1 MLNLNEKQERVVESL
16 KSLDPENEFFWDEK
30 NKFPRFVKGKLST
43 PSHDNPELIARRF
56 LKETRDLLDMRRD
69 LDEQL
74 EVSTQKTDNMGF
86 HHVSFHQIL
95 NGFPV
100 FEGSVQVHMNPEG
113 EVIAYKDYRVN
124 DLDISLE
131 PKITKQAAVETVIK
145 DIGSKVDVKKTD
157 AKLSLYRDQEKQ
169 LHLTWEIELL
179 GTGEHGARY
188 YFIDAHNGQLLYK
201 FTQIRNLLSRKTY
214 TAHNE
219 NVLPGELLLE
229 SRIKYWDYVA
239 RSAYENIAVAYKYYM
254 DTFGRD
260 SFDGEG
266 ACIVSTVH
274 FGNMP
279 EFW

>member
-145 DIGSKVDVKKTD
+145 DIGSKVDVKKLTQSYHFIGTKKNNSISHG
-157 AKLSLYRDQEKQ
+157 KLNYSELVSMVLDIILLMLTMASYCINLPKFAICYPEKHILHTTRMFYQENCY
-169 LHLTWEIELL
+169 LRAE
-179 GTGEHGARY
+179 
-188 YFIDAHNGQLLYK
+188 
-201 FTQIRNLLSRKTY
+201 
-214 TAHNE
+214 
-219 NVLPGELLLE
+219 
-229 SRIKYWDYVA
+229 
-239 RSAYENIAVAYKYYM
+239 
-254 DTFGRD
+254 
-260 SFDGEG
+260 
-266 ACIVSTVH
+266 
-274 FGNMP
+274 
-279 EFW
+279 

>member
-16 KSLDPENEFFWDEK
+16 KSLDPENEFFWDEM

-157 AKLSLYRDQEKQ
+157 AKLSLYRD
-169 LHLTWEIELL
+169 
-179 GTGEHGARY
+179 
-188 YFIDAHNGQLLYK
+188 
-201 FTQIRNLLSRKTY
+201 
-214 TAHNE
+214 
-219 NVLPGELLLE
+219 
-229 SRIKYWDYVA
+229 
-239 RSAYENIAVAYKYYM
+239 
-254 DTFGRD
+254 
-260 SFDGEG
+260 
-266 ACIVSTVH
+266 
-274 FGNMP
+274 
-279 EFW
+279 

>member
-1 MLNLNEKQERVVESL
+1 MSNLNEKQERVVESL

-30 NKFPRFVKGKLST
+30 NKFPKFVRGKLSA

-56 LKETRDLLDMRRD
+56 LEDTRGLLDMQRD

-74 EVSTQKTDNMGF
+74 EVSTQETDNQGF

-95 NGFPV
+95 NGLPV

-113 EVIAYKDYRVN
+113 EVVAYKDYRVT
-124 DLDISLE
+124 DLNISLE
-131 PKITKQAAVETVIK
+131 PKITKQAAVETVLK
-145 DIGSKVDVKKTD
+145 DIGSKIDVKKTD

-179 GTGEHGARY
+179 GIGEHGARY

-201 FTQIRNLLSRKTY
+201 FAQIRNLLSRKTY

-219 NVLPGELLLE
+219 NVLPGELLPE
-229 SRIKYWDYVA
+229 SRI
-239 RSAYENIAVAYKYYM
+239 NIGIMSPDQPMKILLLRISIIWMLLVEIVLM
-254 DTFGRD
+254 GR
-260 SFDGEG
+260 EY
-266 ACIVSTVH
+266 A
-274 FGNMP
+274 
-279 EFW
+279 